1 MADKIFYLLFTG
13 LTPSFIFRCFF
24 AIFIGGFISL
34 SLILSGQNWAKT
46 FSNVTTFC
54 ILPLIGLVITTVIS
68 GNIALSLGMVG
79 ALSIIRF
86 RHPVKSP
93 LELSIY
99 FLLLTAGITLSTSIG
114 KAVVLTILCMTVVY
128 TYSFYKKRQITSNKG
143 YLDLSFSREEPT
155 FLLEITCSKSNEY
168 LSNNLFLLF
177 SNEDFTKNIY
187 TYKLSFLDKNQLNK
201 TKDYLKKIEEIQDIK
216 YSVL

>member
-1 MADKIFYLLFTG
+1 MFNTFINSIFSGITIA
-13 LTPSFIFRCFF
+13 FIVRCFI
-24 AIFIGGFISL
+24 AILIGGFISL

-54 ILPLIGLVITTVIS
+54 ILPLIGLVITSVIA

-99 FLLLTAGITLSTSIG
+99 FLLLTVGITISTSIG
-114 KAVVLTILCMTVVY
+114 KAIILSVFCMTII
-128 TYSFYKKRQITSNKG
+128 YSYSLYKKRQISSKQG
-143 YLDLSFSREEPT
+143 YLDLSFSREEPQ
-155 FLLEITCSKSNEY
+155 FILEISCSKKNVY
-168 LSNNLFLLF
+168 LSDNLFLLF
-177 SNEDFTKNIY
+177 SNEDFIKNVF
-187 TYKLSFLDKNQLNK
+187 TYKLSFFNKNELEK
-201 TKDYLKKIEEIQDIK
+201 TREHILSIDEIEEIK
-216 YSVL
+216 YYVL

>member
-1 MADKIFYLLFTG
+1 MVDKIIDLFISG
-13 LTPSFIFRCFF
+13 ITPVFIIRCLVS
-24 AIFIGGFISL
+24 ISMGGFISL

-99 FLLLTAGITLSTSIG
+99 FLLLTVGITISTSIG
-114 KAVVLTILCMTVVY
+114 KAILLTIFSLAIIY
-128 TYSFYKKRQITSNKG
+128 SYSFYKRKQISSNQA
-143 YLDLSFSREEPT
+143 YIDLSFSREDPI
-155 FLLEITCSKSNEY
+155 FILEITCSKKNEF
-168 LSNNLFLLF
+168 LSNNIYLLF
-177 SNEDFTKNIY
+177 SHENLVQNVF
-187 TYKLSFLDKNQLNK
+187 TYKLSFNNKNELDKTKKQL
-201 TKDYLKKIEEIQDIK
+201 YYIEEIQDIK
-216 YSVL
+216 YSIL

>member
-1 MADKIFYLLFTG
+1 MVDKLIFFVFSGISLG
-13 LTPSFIFRCFF
+13 FIIRCFI
-24 AIFIGGFISL
+24 AIAMGGFISF

-46 FSNVTTFC
+46 YSNVTTFF

-99 FLLLTAGITLSTSIG
+99 FLLLTVGITISASVS
-114 KAVVLTILCMTVVY
+114 KAIILTLLCMTVI
-128 TYSFYKKRQITSNKG
+128 YSYSIYKKRQISSNQG
-143 YLDLSFSREEPT
+143 YLDLSFSREEPQ
-155 FLLEITCSKSNEY
+155 FILEITCSKKNKY
-168 LSNNLFLLF
+168 LSENMFLLF
-177 SNEDFTKNIY
+177 SKEDYINNLFI
-187 TYKLSFLDKNQLNK
+187 YKLSFLNKKELNE
-201 TKDYLKKIEEIQDIK
+201 TKELISCIEEIDDIK
-216 YSVL
+216 YSIL

>member
-1 MADKIFYLLFTG
+1 MVNKFINLFISG
-13 LTPSFIFRCFF
+13 ITPGFIIRCFVS
-24 AIFIGGFISL
+24 IFIGGFISF

-99 FLLLTAGITLSTSIG
+99 FLLLTVGITIATSIG
-114 KAVVLTILCMTVVY
+114 KAIVLTIFSLTIIY
-128 TYSFYKKRQITSNKG
+128 SYSFYKRKQISSNQEHI
-143 YLDLSFSREEPT
+143 DLSFAREDPN
-155 FLLEITCSKSNEY
+155 FILEISCSKKNEF
-168 LSNNLFLLF
+168 LSNNIFLLF
-177 SNEDFTKNIY
+177 SDENFAENIY
-187 TYKLSFLDKNQLNK
+187 TYKLTFNNKNELNKIKNQLYDFN
-201 TKDYLKKIEEIQDIK
+201 DIQDIK
-216 YSVL
+216 YSIL

>member
-1 MADKIFYLLFTG
+1 MINKLIDLIFSG
-13 LTPSFIFRCFF
+13 ISIIFILKCFI
-24 AIFIGGFISL
+24 AILIGGFISI

-99 FLLLTAGITLSTSIG
+99 FLLLTVGITISTSIG
-114 KAVVLTILCMTVVY
+114 KAIVLSLLCMTVVY
-128 TYSFYKKRQITSNKG
+128 SYSIYKKKQISSNRG
-143 YLDLSFSREEPT
+143 YLDLSFSREDPQ
-155 FLLEITCSKSNEY
+155 FLLEI
-168 LSNNLFLLF
+168 
-177 SNEDFTKNIY
+177 
-187 TYKLSFLDKNQLNK
+187 
-201 TKDYLKKIEEIQDIK
+201 
-216 YSVL
+216 